1 MGNKLVKEKLQIIFY
16 CMILGGLYLGISGSG
31 EANDEETFQELK
43 SILNVMDKHE
53 IEVTEWTLY
62 TREHLNHW
70 TEPSGYFD
78 EFMAL
83 QEKTTSFDWESHLT
97 KQRNGQLRAVAT
109 QAHPNKGVVETLTY
123 IVFPHNE
130 EHHSYL
136 IYEVEGTKKVTENDW
151 QSLSPILSSRMNDLF
166 QQDSKIF
173 TCVTG
178 NASDKLNLGLY
189 EKAEILV
196 NEFSGQKIEQLKEET
211 FISVSAYTNV
221 WNDAITTA
229 NDQNMNLQVAIREKE
244 RLGGARTVTIGTPII
259 TTEY

>member
-1 MGNKLVKEKLQIIFY
+1 MGNKMVKEKLHIIFY
-16 CMILGGLYLGISGSG
+16 GIILAGLYLGFSGSG
-31 EANDEETFQELK
+31 QATADNSFQELK
-43 SILNVMDKHE
+43 SILEVMDKHD

-78 EFMAL
+78 EFVAL
-83 QEKTTSFDWESHLT
+83 QEKTANFDWEPNLT
-97 KQRNGQLRAVAT
+97 KQRNGQMRAVAT
-109 QAHPNKGVVETLTY
+109 LDHRNKGILETLTY

-130 EHHSYL
+130 QHHSYL
-136 IYEVEGTKKVTENDW
+136 IYEVEGTEKVTEKDW
-151 QSLSPILSSRMNDLF
+151 QELSPVLNSRLEDLF
-166 QQDSKIF
+166 QTNAKIF
-173 TCVTG
+173 TCATG
-178 NASDKLNLGLY
+178 NASDKLKSSLY
-189 EKAEILV
+189 EKAEMLV

-244 RLGGARTVTIGTPII
+244 RLGGETTVTIGTPII